1 MDNIILKDEIGVT
14 RSIPV
19 SNVMQYF
26 CAGGVIIYGLTAA
39 DILQFRAEYL
49 KLGGEFPI
57 TPSSIKA
64 IMKQRDTTYNQD
76 KNP

>member
-19 SNVMQYF
+19 SNVMQYLI
-26 CAGGVIIYGLTAA
+26 AGGVTIYGLTAA

-57 TPSSIKA
+57 TPASIKA
-64 IMKQRDTTYNQD
+64 IMQQRVTTSNQE